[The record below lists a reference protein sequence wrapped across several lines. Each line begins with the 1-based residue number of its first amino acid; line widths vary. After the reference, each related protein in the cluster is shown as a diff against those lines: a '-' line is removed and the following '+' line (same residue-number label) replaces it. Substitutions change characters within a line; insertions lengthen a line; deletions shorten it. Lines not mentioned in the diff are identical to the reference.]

1 MQIYEFNQ
9 NVLFYLYLSVNFTI
23 CIYFHPLKKYRH
35 LKCQNNL
42 ENLKKT
48 LKKTAYISL
57 TVGLIRN

>member
-23 CIYFHPLKKYRH
+23 CIYVHSVKKYRH
-35 LKCQNNL
+35 LKCQNV
-42 ENLKKT
+42 KKT